1 MLSRPDTLS
10 ALRLLL
16 LATFVVG
23 VVGTSVELVLI
34 EHYEELWQLAPLL
47 LMLASLLVLAW
58 YGAARSAA
66 AVRAF
71 RGVLALFVVGAGVG
85 IVLHYQGNV
94 EFELERAPSLGG
106 LALVWEAVRGA
117 TPALAPGTM
126 LQLALVGLA
135 WSFRHPAL
143 DGRTGVRA

>member
-1 MLSRPDTLS
+1 MPSRPDTLS

-47 LMLASLLVLAW
+47 IMLASLLALGW
-58 YGAARSAA
+58 YGVARSAA

-71 RGVLALFVVGAGVG
+71 RLVLALFVVAAGVG

-117 TPALAPGTM
+117 TPALAPGAM

-143 DGRTGVRA
+143 ERRTGGGA

>member
-1 MLSRPDTLS
+1 MLSRSDTLS

-23 VVGTSVELVLI
+23 TVGTSVELVLI

-47 LMLASLLVLAW
+47 LMVASLLVLGW
-58 YGAARSAA
+58 YGVARSAA
-66 AVRAF
+66 AVLAF

-106 LALVWEAVRGA
+106 LALVWEAMRGA
-117 TPALAPGTM
+117 TPALAPGAM

-135 WSFRHPAL
+135 WSFRHPVL
-143 DGRTGVRA
+143 DRRGDVRA